1 MADSGA
7 YHEVAAPSTESTTSS
22 TSATKA
28 VPEKRKGEAQ
38 SFKSFSV
45 FTLFPKLA
53 VELRLRIWR
62 FSFPTRVFELS
73 SKGGRT
79 ALTPHSA
86 SANPV
91 ALFINHESRSEA
103 LKVYR
108 PLVRGSF
115 WDACHRRKLIYFNPN
130 NDIVRLREEC
140 HFWNA
145 SIVETF
151 ISGGGILDHIKHLTF
166 TNVLWYDVHKFLAAP
181 DGAMS
186 FHCFKAL
193 ETISLVFFENYPM
206 GRESVA
212 QDCKTEVERYL
223 KEYKKA
229 NPDYKVPKIITFY
242 PPFKREAD
250 CGRV

>member
-1 MADSGA
+1 MTDSGA
-7 YHEVAAPSTESTTSS
+7 AQELTAPSTVSTTSS

-28 VPEKRKGEAQ
+28 IPGKRKGEAQ
-38 SFKSFSV
+38 SFKSFLE

-62 FSFPTRVFELS
+62 FSFHTRLFELS
-73 SKGGRT
+73 STKGGGT

-86 SANPV
+86 SANTV
-91 ALFINHESRSEA
+91 ALFVNRESRSEA

-115 WDACHRRKLIYFNPN
+115 WDEFHRRKLIYFNPN
-130 NDIVRLREEC
+130 NDIVRLREES

-151 ISGGGILDHIKHLTF
+151 VSGGGVLEHIKHITF
-166 TNVLWYDVHKFLAAP
+166 NNVLWYDAHKFLDAP

-193 ETISLVFFENYPM
+193 ETISLEFFENYPV

-212 QDCKTEVERYL
+212 QDCKAEVEHYL
-223 KEYKKA
+223 EEYKKA
-229 NPDYKVPKIITFY
+229 NPDYNVPKIITFY
-242 PPFKREAD
+242 PPFKRE
-250 CGRV
+250 GELW